1 MKDQPKPKM
10 NITIQNLNTKNIW
23 GVEKKNSWNL
33 VAFLVMFRTTNH
45 VSSSAFIIRSY
56 VLEIVMA
63 SVKGLNQKSCYNQT
77 CIKRSPTVNYVVTP
91 IKAILCHSWAL
102 KVQRLAQK
110 FYQHWFRKINM
121 DKLLRDRLFLVLSE
135 WSHFKWPF
143 SPGGVKYKQAVRT
156 Q

>member
-1 MKDQPKPKM
+1 MLKRK
-10 NITIQNLNTKNIW
+10 THETW
-23 GVEKKNSWNL
+23 WHFSWC
-33 VAFLVMFRTTNH
+33 FRTTNH

-63 SVKGLNQKSCYNQT
+63 SVKGLNQKICYNQT
-77 CIKRSPTVNYVVTP
+77 CIKRSPTVNHVVTP
-91 IKAILCHSWAL
+91 IKKVILCHSWAL
-102 KVQRLAQK
+102 KVKKLTQK